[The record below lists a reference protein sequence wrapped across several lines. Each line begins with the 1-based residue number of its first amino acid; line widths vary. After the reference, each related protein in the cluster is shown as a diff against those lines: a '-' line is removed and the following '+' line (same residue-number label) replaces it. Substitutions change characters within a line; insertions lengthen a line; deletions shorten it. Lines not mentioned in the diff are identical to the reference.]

1 MGIACAVMSQPSM
14 QGINGA
20 YADSTSVESQSVQ
33 SSSDTF
39 DTELSVTRLREFP
52 TSLRQIPRDES
63 IQQSRAI
70 DSSLERR
77 GSIAGSLARDLG
89 GPRANRSRWHRKKI
103 EPASRVEPGT
113 RRAVDRGE
121 LDRPRAGFH
130 GVGHRCR
137 NLDIYLRC
145 AMIKLIGWAIGVLLW
160 RRCSR
165 EWLVVNDRV
174 SRVQSLSKK
183 Y

>member
-1 MGIACAVMSQPSM
+1 MGIACAVMSQPSI

-20 YADSTSVESQSVQ
+20 YADSTSVESQSIQ

-77 GSIAGSLARDLG
+77 GSIAASWTDRAR
-89 GPRANRSRWHRKKI
+89 
-103 EPASRVEPGT
+103 
-113 RRAVDRGE
+113 
-121 LDRPRAGFH
+121 GF
-130 GVGHRCR
+130 
-137 NLDIYLRC
+137 
-145 AMIKLIGWAIGVLLW
+145 M
-160 RRCSR
+160 
-165 EWLVVNDRV
+165 V
-174 SRVQSLSKK
+174 SIIDVTTSTSICVAR
-183 Y
+183 